1 MTKAAMPPA
10 RNLCW
15 FDMTGTATRCIAA
28 GLFLIMTMDNVRAQ
42 YIGNVSDRAA
52 PATEEIKSGLDA
64 IPTDIP
70 VHASSPSPI
79 NQPFS
84 LLPGTIRT
92 EPVLLEDTE
101 RPSLAEQY
109 RMERQGFKRAPSQ
122 ATVVK
127 RAPETSPAPTAA
139 LQPASAKTVSAA
151 NAPQPAIPATMPESG
166 PSQTAAIADSGT
178 FPAATDNAFAIQLGA
193 FRDTISAQTYWA
205 SFMIRYPDLAKSHQ
219 RSLSMADLGAKG
231 IFHRLRLGGFADM
244 TSAETKCRQLL
255 ADGTDC
261 FATLGQ

>member
-1 MTKAAMPPA
+1 MPPA

-127 RAPETSPAPTAA
+127 RAPETSLAPTAA
-139 LQPASAKTVSAA
+139 PQPAFAKTVSAA
-151 NAPQPAIPATMPESG
+151 NAPQNAPQPAIPATMPESG
-166 PSQTAAIADSGT
+166 PSQTAAITDSGT
-178 FPAATDNAFAIQLGA
+178 FPTATDNAFAIQLGA
-193 FRDTISAQTYWA
+193 FHDTISAQTYWA

-219 RSLSMADLGAKG
+219 RSLSTADLGAKG

-261 FATLGQ
+261 FATLDQ